1 MCLNVDSSIQYF
13 VLLPACDVVDV
24 GSWREGGRNITSD
37 HPHTSIG
44 GGSGRGEAG
53 PDEEGEGGGAGSRG
67 DRERDS
73 YMGDSRDLYGDRDRD
88 DFAADRPVSYQSLM
102 WHLTLL
108 SLCMGWSYVLHY
120 SLAFC
125 SSILKG
131 CGQTYLSMRAK
142 DKDSVFNSLNLELGL
157 TSINLQH

>member
-53 PDEEGEGGGAGSRG
+53 PDEEGEGGGAGSRA

-88 DFAADRPVSYQSLM
+88 DFAADRPVSYQSL
-102 WHLTLL
+102 TLL
-108 SLCMGWSYVLHY
+108 SLCFTWG
-120 SLAFC
+120 
-125 SSILKG
+125 
-131 CGQTYLSMRAK
+131 
-142 DKDSVFNSLNLELGL
+142 
-157 TSINLQH
+157 